1 MSEKK
6 KSAAA
11 STTKRTPRKPRATA
25 QKKDTPE
32 KKATRQQDTKAAEK
46 PEQMETAPAKQDGSG
61 VSGGSAGGNETAPGG
76 FVVARVLKV
85 TKPLMKGEDVKELQ
99 TALIARGYHC
109 GIAGANGIF
118 GRETA
123 HAVRCFQ
130 AYNRLIVNGQA
141 ERFTVAALGGEWKG

>member
-32 KKATRQQDTKAAEK
+32 KEATRQQDTKAAEK
-46 PEQMETAPAKQDGSG
+46 PEKMEIAPVQQDG
-61 VSGGSAGGNETAPGG
+61 SGGSAGGNEKAPGG
-76 FVVARVLKV
+76 FAVARVLKV
-85 TKPLMKGEDVKELQ
+85 TKPLMKGQDVKALQ

-109 GIAGANGIF
+109 GVAGANGIF

>member
-6 KSAAA
+6 KSAVA
-11 STTKRTPRKPRATA
+11 STTKRTTRKPKATA

-32 KKATRQQDTKAAEK
+32 KEPTRQQDTEAAEK
-46 PEQMETAPAKQDGSG
+46 PEQLETAPVQQDG
-61 VSGGSAGGNETAPGG
+61 SGGSAGGNEKAPGG

-85 TKPLMKGEDVKELQ
+85 TKPLMKGEDVKALQ

-109 GIAGANGIF
+109 GTAGANGIF

-141 ERFTVAALGGEWKG
+141 ERFTVTALGGEWKG